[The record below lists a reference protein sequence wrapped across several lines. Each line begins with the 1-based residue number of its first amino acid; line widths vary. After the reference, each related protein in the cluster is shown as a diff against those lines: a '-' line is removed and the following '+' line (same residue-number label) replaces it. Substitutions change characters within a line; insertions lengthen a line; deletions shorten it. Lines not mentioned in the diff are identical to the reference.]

1 MLELLPFLYAKL
13 TIKKWKKQMRNVT
26 DLILDLKT
34 LTLLLL
40 SLSIILAGK
49 EFQSL
54 TALMKKNYKK
64 N

>member
-13 TIKKWKKQMRNVT
+13 TIKKWEKQMRNVT

-49 EFQSL
+49 EFQSV
-54 TALMKKNYKK
+54 TDLMKKEL
-64 N
+64 